1 MNNKG
6 YSQGYSSELNGKR
19 SGFSAS
25 GTYKAPYKLEPL
37 VTGLVWGVVGVL
49 SVLIALFAI
58 KFVRANWSFDS
69 SDMMLLMAVAV
80 CFIIVEVLVV
90 AIGIVLIRITRG
102 GYKCSFISD
111 DERFIT
117 NEGGNSRT
125 IYYRDVQSVQFV
137 PRSVFGKVRGYE
149 VTVVL
154 NGYQEVYAVT
164 SEGFIS
170 EKSTPFYIISER
182 VEQIR
187 REQSRERYEQEMSK
201 LGVSG
206 LDAPNQRK
214 SAVNGGAPVTNRLGQ
229 DVAMPALN
237 LSAMAAAVSVQEKFS
252 EDTDKSN
259 DSHIDKNRR
268 ERSANEVIGS
278 GHFKV
283 MCSRRKTVV
292 LAVIAAAAFFLA
304 GHFTGLFGH
313 GGLQN
318 VSMSLLSG
326 SMIMYA
332 ILLAGI
338 AIIGLMVIIFLI
350 GDECTYRANGREFVV
365 ANKKGGETHIAY
377 EHAQGVHYF
386 NTLLGYK
393 VEILTVYGIITYN
406 CVDKR
411 PRIYERPELLPFD
424 IISKNIKK

>member
-6 YSQGYSSELNGKR
+6 YSQGFSSELSAGR

-37 VTGLVWGVVGVL
+37 ITGIVWGVVGVL
-49 SVLIALFAI
+49 SVLIGLFAV
-58 KFVRANWSFDS
+58 KFTRANWSFDS

-80 CFIIVEVLVV
+80 CFIIVEVLVISIAV
-90 AIGIVLIRITRG
+90 IMIKITRS
-102 GYKCSFISD
+102 GYQCSYISD
-111 DERFIT
+111 DARFIT

-149 VTVVL
+149 ITVVL
-154 NGYQEVYAVT
+154 NGSQEQYAVT

-170 EKSTPFYIISER
+170 EKSTPFYIISQR

-187 REQSRERYEQEMSK
+187 REQSHERYEQEMSK
-201 LGVSG
+201 LGVSD
-206 LDAPNQRK
+206 LDAPIQKK
-214 SAVNGGAPVTNRLGQ
+214 STTSAGSSVTNRLGQ

-252 EDTDKSN
+252 EYTDKGRDADN
-259 DSHIDKNRR
+259 AYIDKDRR

-292 LAVIAAAAFFLA
+292 LAVIAIVTFALTVRFNGMLDHGLLGAFIY
-304 GHFTGLFGH
+304 
-313 GGLQN
+313 GGWKP
-318 VSMSLLSG
+318 
-326 SMIMYA
+326 YA
-332 ILLAGI
+332 VTLPGI
-338 AIIGLMVIIFLI
+338 AIIGLMVILFLI
-350 GDECTYRANGREFVV
+350 GDECGYRANGREFVV
-365 ANKKGGETHIAY
+365 TNKKGGETHIAY

-393 VEILTVYGIITYN
+393 VEILTVYGVITYN

-411 PRIYERPELLPFD
+411 PGIYERPELLPFD

>member
-49 SVLIALFAI
+49 SVLIGLFAI

-137 PRSVFGKVRGYE
+137 PRSVFGKVRGYDI
-149 VTVVL
+149 TVIL
-154 NGYQEVYAVT
+154 NGSQEQYAVT

-170 EKSTPFYIISER
+170 EKSTPFYIISQR

-187 REQSRERYEQEMSK
+187 REQSHERYEQEMSR
-201 LGVSG
+201 LGVSS

-214 SAVNGGAPVTNRLGQ
+214 STANGGAPVTNRLGQ
-229 DVAMPALN
+229 DVAMPGLN
-237 LSAMAAAVSVQEKFS
+237 LSAMAAAVSLQEKFS
-252 EDTDKSN
+252 EDTDKSRDADN
-259 DSHIDKNRR
+259 ANIDKDRR
-268 ERSANEVIGS
+268 ERSYNDVIGS

-283 MCSRRKTVV
+283 VCSRKKTVL
-292 LAVIAAAAFFLA
+292 LAVIAVVTFALVWNYCDLRSKGLIDLLFFSSWQQ
-304 GHFTGLFGH
+304 HM
-313 GGLQN
+313 
-318 VSMSLLSG
+318 VLLV
-326 SMIMYA
+326 
-332 ILLAGI
+332 GI
-338 AIIGLMVIIFLI
+338 AIIGLMVILFFI

-365 ANKKGGETHIAY
+365 TNKKGGETHIAY